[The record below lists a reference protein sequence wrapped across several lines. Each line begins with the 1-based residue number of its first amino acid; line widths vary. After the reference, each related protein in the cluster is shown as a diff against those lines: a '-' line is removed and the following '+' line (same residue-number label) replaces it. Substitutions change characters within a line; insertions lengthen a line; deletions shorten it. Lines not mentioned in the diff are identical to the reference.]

1 MSVGRDDL
9 VRFLR
14 AEITQRT
21 GVSDADLRNDELL
34 SALGLSSLE
43 VVLISGAIEDR
54 FDMEV
59 EPTLMF
65 EYRTI
70 DDIATKLASTA
81 D

>member
-70 DDIATKLASTA
+70 DDIATKLASKA